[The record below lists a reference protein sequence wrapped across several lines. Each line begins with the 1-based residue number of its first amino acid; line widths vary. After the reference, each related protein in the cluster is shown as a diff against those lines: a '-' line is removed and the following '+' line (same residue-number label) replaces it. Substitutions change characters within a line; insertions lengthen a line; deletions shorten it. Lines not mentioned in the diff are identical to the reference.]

1 MSSNDNSSKQVIP
14 FAQQAQGLYHPRD
27 EHDAC
32 GVGLVVDVQG
42 RKSNRIVRNAI
53 QVLENLAHR
62 GACGC
67 EENTGDGAGI
77 LLQIPDAFMRNVASS
92 QGITLP
98 AVEEYGVGMVFLPAE
113 SDEAARCEQLFE
125 QAVGLLGQKVLGW
138 RDVPVNPNGLGK
150 SAFESRPLIRQVFV
164 ARSGDLADVVAFER
178 KLCLIRR
185 AAEKL
190 VHASDIQGRG
200 AFYVVSLSA
209 RTLVYKGMLKA
220 DQLDSYFPDLTEL
233 SVVSALALV
242 HSRFSTNTFPSW
254 SRAHPYRMVAHNGEI
269 NTLRGNVNWMS
280 ARESQLASP
289 LFGDDIKHLRPVVD
303 QSGSDSAMFD
313 NVLEAL
319 VMGGRSLP
327 HAVMMMIPEP
337 WHKHKTMSPEKRAFY
352 EYHSCLMEPWDGPA
366 AVAFSDGVQSAACS
380 IAMVCGRCAT
390 PSPRVAWWSWRPKP
404 ACWIF
409 LPPRFRTRVASSRA
423 ACSWSTRPKSA

>member
-1 MSSNDNSSKQVIP
+1 MSSNDNSRKQSISI
-14 FAQQAQGLYHPRD
+14 AQQAQGLYDPKD

-32 GVGLVVDVQG
+32 GVGLVVDVEG

-77 LLQIPDAFMRNVASS
+77 LLQIPDAFMRNVSS
-92 QGITLP
+92 SEGITLP
-98 AVEEYGVGMVFLPAE
+98 PVEDYGVGMVFLPRE
-113 SDEAARCEQLFE
+113 SNDAGRCERLFE
-125 QAVGLLGQKVLGW
+125 DAVALLGQKVLGW

-164 ARSGDLADVVAFER
+164 ARSADVADVVAFER

-190 VHASDIQGRG
+190 VHASDINGRE

-209 RTLVYKGMLKA
+209 RTVVYKGMLKA

-280 ARESQLASP
+280 ARESLLASP

-337 WHKHKTMSPEKRAFY
+337 WHKHKSMSPEKRAFY
-352 EYHSCLMEPWDGPA
+352 EYH
-366 AVAFSDGVQSAACS
+366 
-380 IAMVCGRCAT
+380 
-390 PSPRVAWWSWRPKP
+390 
-404 ACWIF
+404 
-409 LPPRFRTRVASSRA
+409 
-423 ACSWSTRPKSA
+423 